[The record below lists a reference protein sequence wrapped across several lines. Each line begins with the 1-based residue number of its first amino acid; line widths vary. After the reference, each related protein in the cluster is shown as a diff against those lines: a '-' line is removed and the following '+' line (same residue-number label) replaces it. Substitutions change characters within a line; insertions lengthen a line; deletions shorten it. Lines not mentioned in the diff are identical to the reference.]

1 MKNLEK
7 EVFSE
12 ARKSEL
18 VARGLSVDFVAGII
32 AAQLTKTPSA
42 YRI

>member
-1 MKNLEK
+1 MKKERTKHHYSSIKKLEK

-18 VARGLSVDFVAGII
+18 VARVFRR
-32 AAQLTKTPSA
+32 TKT
-42 YRI
+42 